1 LGELQGCLEPFT
13 SPIIGKQEVGMSIIA
28 VARASYSHGKQI
40 AERVA
45 RELNYDCISQE
56 IISLAS
62 QQFDVPENWLKK
74 AVENAPTLR
83 DRFSYGK
90 KKYVAYIRAAL
101 LEYAAKDNVVYHGLA
116 GQFLLEGIPNI
127 LKVLISAT
135 NEERVKVIMER
146 ENVPKTAALKTI
158 KKFDKERRKWAMYF
172 HGKDPW
178 ELSLYDLGLIIGQ
191 LSIDDAVDKI
201 LATVSLPAFQTT
213 AESRRILANES
224 LAARVKSDLM
234 NFYSD
239 VEVSVEDHTV
249 VVHIKRSMAQEE
261 ALADDIRAI
270 LQEMPGVKEVRV
282 NVIPVY

>member
-1 LGELQGCLEPFT
+1 
-13 SPIIGKQEVGMSIIA
+13 MSIIA
-28 VARASYSHGKQI
+28 IARASYSHGKEI

-45 RELNYDCISQE
+45 REMNYDCISEE

-62 QQFDVPENWLKK
+62 QQFDIPENWLKK
-74 AVENAPTLR
+74 AVENTPTLR

-90 KKYVAYIRAAL
+90 KKYLAYIRAAL
-101 LEYAAKDNVVYHGLA
+101 LEYAAKDKVVYHGLA

-135 NEERVKVIMER
+135 TEERVKVVLER
-146 ENVPKTAALKTI
+146 ENASKAEALKTI

-172 HGKDPW
+172 HDKDPW
-178 ELSLYDLGLIIGQ
+178 ELEQYDLGLVIGR

-201 LATVSLPAFQTT
+201 LATVSLPSFQTT
-213 AESRRILANES
+213 AESRRILANER
-224 LAARVKSDLM
+224 LAAKVKSDLM

-249 VVHIKRSMAQEE
+249 VVHIRRSLAQEE
-261 ALADDIRAI
+261 ALTDDIRAI
-270 LQEMPGVKEVRV
+270 LLEMPGVKKVRV

>member
-1 LGELQGCLEPFT
+1 
-13 SPIIGKQEVGMSIIA
+13 
-28 VARASYSHGKQI
+28 
-40 AERVA
+40 
-45 RELNYDCISQE
+45 
-56 IISLAS
+56 
-62 QQFDVPENWLKK
+62 
-74 AVENAPTLR
+74 
-83 DRFSYGK
+83 
-90 KKYVAYIRAAL
+90 

-135 NEERVKVIMER
+135 VEERVKIIMQR
-146 ENVPKTAALKTI
+146 ENISKAQALKTI
-158 KKFDKERRKWAMYF
+158 KKFDNERKKWAMYF

-178 ELSLYDLGLIIGQ
+178 ELNLYDLGLVIGR

-201 LATVSLPAFQTT
+201 IATVSLPSFQTT
-213 AESRRILANES
+213 AESRKILANES
-224 LAARVKSDLM
+224 LASRVKSDLM

-249 VVHIKRSMAQEE
+249 IIHIKRSLAQEE

>member
-1 LGELQGCLEPFT
+1 
-13 SPIIGKQEVGMSIIA
+13 MSIIA
-28 VARASYSHGKQI
+28 VARASYSHGKEI

-45 RELNYDCISQE
+45 RELNYDCISEE

-62 QQFDVPENWLKK
+62 QQFGIPENWLKK
-74 AVENAPTLR
+74 AVEDAPTLR

-101 LEYAAKDNVVYHGLA
+101 LEYAARDKVVYHGLA
-116 GQFLLEGIPNI
+116 GQFLLEGVPNI

-135 NEERVKVIMER
+135 TEERVKVIMKR
-146 ENVPKTAALKTI
+146 EKVSKAAALKTI
-158 KKFDKERRKWAMYF
+158 KKFDNERRKWAMYF

-178 ELSLYDLGLIIGQ
+178 ELSLYDLGLVIGQ
-191 LSIDDAVDKI
+191 LSVDDAVNKI
-201 LATVSLPAFQTT
+201 ITTVRLPSFQTT
-213 AESRRILANES
+213 SESQKILANET

-239 VEVSVEDHTV
+239 VEVSVEDNTV
-249 VVHIKRSMAQEE
+249 VVHIKRSLAQEE
-261 ALADDIRAI
+261 ALVDDIRAI

>member
-1 LGELQGCLEPFT
+1 
-13 SPIIGKQEVGMSIIA
+13 MSIIA
-28 VARASYSHGKQI
+28 IGRASYSHGKEI

-45 RELNYDCISQE
+45 RELNYDCISKE

-62 QQFDVPENWLKK
+62 QEYDIPENWLKK
-74 AVENAPTLR
+74 AVENTPTIR

-101 LEYAAKDNVVYHGLA
+101 LEYAAKDNLVYHGLA

-135 NEERVKVIMER
+135 TEERLNLIMQR
-146 ENVPKTAALKTI
+146 ENVSKTEALKTI
-158 KKFDKERRKWAMYF
+158 KKFDNERRKWTMYF
-172 HGKDPW
+172 HNQDPW
-178 ELSLYDLGLIIGQ
+178 DLSLYDLGLVIGR

-201 LATVSLPAFQTT
+201 LATVTLPSFQTT

-234 NFYSD
+234 NFYAD

-249 VVHIKRSMAQEE
+249 VVHIKRSMAQKE
-261 ALADDIRAI
+261 ALTDDIRAI
-270 LQEMPGVKEVRV
+270 LQEIPGVKEFRI

>member
-1 LGELQGCLEPFT
+1 
-13 SPIIGKQEVGMSIIA
+13 MSIIA
-28 VARASYSHGKQI
+28 IARASYSHGKKI

-45 RELNYDCISQE
+45 SELDYDCISQE

-62 QQFDVPENWLKK
+62 QEFDVPENWLKK
-74 AVENAPTLR
+74 AVENTPTLR

-90 KKYVAYIRAAL
+90 KKYVAYLRAAL
-101 LEYAAKDNVVYHGLA
+101 LDYAARDNVVYHGLA

-135 NEERVKVIMER
+135 NEERVKIIMER
-146 ENVPKTAALKTI
+146 EKVSKKEALKTI
-158 KKFDKERRKWAMYF
+158 RKFDKERRKWAMYF

-178 ELSLYDLGLIIGQ
+178 ELSQYDLGLVIGR
-191 LSIDDAVDKI
+191 LSVDDAVDKI
-201 LATVSLPAFQTT
+201 LTTVRLPSFQTT
-213 AESRRILANES
+213 AESRKIIANEC

-234 NFYSD
+234 NFYTD

-249 VVHIKRSMAQEE
+249 IVHIKRSLAQEE
-261 ALADDIRAI
+261 ALTDDIRAI

>member
-1 LGELQGCLEPFT
+1 
-13 SPIIGKQEVGMSIIA
+13 MSIIA
-28 VARASYSHGKQI
+28 IARASYSHGEKI

-45 RELNYDCISQE
+45 QELNYECISKE

-62 QQFDVPENWLKK
+62 EEFDIPENWLKK

-90 KKYVAYIRAAL
+90 KKYVAYLRAAL
-101 LEYAAKDNVVYHGLA
+101 LEYAAKDDLVYHGLA
-116 GQFLLEGIPNI
+116 GQFLLEGIPNV

-135 NEERVKVIMER
+135 TEERVKVIMER
-146 ENVPKTAALKTI
+146 EDVSKAEALKI
-158 KKFDKERRKWAMYF
+158 LKKFDRERRKWAMYF

-178 ELSLYDLGLIIGQ
+178 DLSLYDLGLVIGR

-201 LATVSLPAFQTT
+201 LATVSLPSFQTT
-213 AESRRILANES
+213 SESQRILANES

-249 VVHIKRSMAQEE
+249 VVHIRRSLAQEE
-261 ALADDIRAI
+261 ALTEDIRAI

>member
-1 LGELQGCLEPFT
+1 LQGNLRSFT
-13 SPIIGKQEVGMSIIA
+13 SPIIWNKEAGMSIIA

-45 RELNYDCISQE
+45 GELNYDCISKE

-62 QQFDVPENWLKK
+62 QEFDVPENWLKK

-101 LEYAAKDNVVYHGLA
+101 LEYAAKDNLVYHGLA

-135 NEERVKVIMER
+135 TEERVKVVLER
-146 ENVPKTAALKTI
+146 ENVSKAEALKSI
-158 KKFDKERRKWAMYF
+158 KRFDKERRKWAMYF

-178 ELSLYDLGLIIGQ
+178 DLSLYDLGLVIGR

-201 LATVSLPAFQTT
+201 LATVSLPSFQTT
-213 AESRRILANES
+213 AESRRVLANES

-249 VVHIKRSMAQEE
+249 VVHIKRSLAQEE
-261 ALADDIRAI
+261 ALVDDIRAI

>member
-1 LGELQGCLEPFT
+1 LQGRLESFT
-13 SPIIGKQEVGMSIIA
+13 SSIVWKKEIGMSIIA
-28 VARASYSHGKQI
+28 VARASYSHGKEI

-62 QQFDVPENWLKK
+62 QEFDIPENWLKK

-101 LEYAAKDNVVYHGLA
+101 LEYAARDNVVYHGLA

-135 NEERVKVIMER
+135 AEERVKVIMER
-146 ENVPKTAALKTI
+146 ENVSKAAALKTI
-158 KKFDKERRKWAMYF
+158 KKFDNERRKWAMYF

-178 ELSLYDLGLIIGQ
+178 ELSLYDLGLVIGR

-201 LATVSLPAFQTT
+201 LATVRLPSFQTN
-213 AESRRILANES
+213 AESRRMLANES

-249 VVHIKRSMAQEE
+249 VVHIKRSLAQEE

>member
-1 LGELQGCLEPFT
+1 LQGCPETFASL
-13 SPIIGKQEVGMSIIA
+13 IIWNKEIDMSIIA
-28 VARASYSHGKQI
+28 VARASYSHGKEI

-62 QQFDVPENWLKK
+62 QQFDIPENWLKK

-135 NEERVKVIMER
+135 VEERVKIIMQR
-146 ENVPKTAALKTI
+146 ENISKAQALKTI
-158 KKFDKERRKWAMYF
+158 KKFDNERRKWAMYF

-178 ELSLYDLGLIIGQ
+178 ELNLYDLGLVIGR
-191 LSIDDAVDKI
+191 LSVDDAVDKI
-201 LATVSLPAFQTT
+201 LTTVHLPSFQTT
-213 AESRRILANES
+213 AESRKILANES
-224 LAARVKSDLM
+224 LASRVKSDLM

-249 VVHIKRSMAQEE
+249 IVHIKRSLAQEE

>member
-1 LGELQGCLEPFT
+1 
-13 SPIIGKQEVGMSIIA
+13 MSIIA
-28 VARASYSHGKQI
+28 VARASYSHGKKI

-45 RELNYDCISQE
+45 RELNYDCISEE

-62 QQFDVPENWLKK
+62 QEFDVPENWLKK

-116 GQFLLEGIPNI
+116 GQFLLEGIPGI

-135 NEERVKVIMER
+135 AEERVKVIMQR
-146 ENVPKTAALKTI
+146 ENVSKAEALKTI
-158 KKFDKERRKWAMYF
+158 RKFDKERRKWAMYF
-172 HGKDPW
+172 HGRDPW
-178 ELSLYDLGLIIGQ
+178 EIGLYDLGLVIGR

-201 LATVSLPAFQTT
+201 LASVSLPSFQTT
-213 AESRRILANES
+213 AESRRILANAS

-234 NFYSD
+234 NFYAD
-239 VEVSVEDHTV
+239 VEVSVENHTV
-249 VVHIKRSMAQEE
+249 VVHLKRSLAQEE
-261 ALADDIRAI
+261 ALTEDIRAI
-270 LQEMPGVKEVRV
+270 LQEMPGVEEVRV